1 MVISEILRTIK
12 INKKQREHMQFKGK
26 KVLILGS
33 GGLRIGQAGEF
44 DYSGSQAIKALKEEG
59 IKTILVNPNIATVQT
74 DANMADEV
82 YLQPLNMPTVTK
94 IIAKE
99 KPDAILLGF
108 GGQTALNLGLQL
120 EEMGILAKYNVQVLG
135 TSVATIR
142 CSEDRDLFKEHLA
155 SIGIKSP
162 QSICATTV
170 EATLAAAEIIGY
182 PIMMRSGFSLGGLGS
197 GKIEN
202 AEMLQQRAQE
212 CLAITPQ
219 VLIEEYLLGWKEFE
233 YEIIRDSAGNALT
246 VCNME
251 NLDPMGIHTGES
263 IVVAP
268 AQTLN
273 NEQHQH
279 LRNMALQVAA
289 HFNIVGEC
297 NIQYAINPHN
307 GDYRVIEMNA
317 RLSRSS
323 ALASKATGYP
333 LAFIAAKL
341 ALGYQ
346 LYELKNTVTQ
356 KTCAFFEP
364 ALDYIVVKIPRWD
377 THKLKAADRTIGT
390 EMKSVGEVMSI
401 GRSFAEALQK
411 AVGML
416 NIGASCLSDYPHA
429 IAQPQKE
436 MEFATD
442 RRLFALYNFFKQDGN
457 LATAHKLTKIDPW
470 FLQHIHAIAQ
480 LEKRILAETLTR
492 ELFSTI
498 KQAGFSDKA
507 IAALKNQS
515 ESSIRHLRKEF
526 KVIPYIKQIDTLA
539 GEFATLT
546 NYLYLTYHAETHDIQ
561 PSAKPALLIL
571 GSGPYSIGSSVEFDW
586 CAVNT
591 SRTLRKMGEISIII
605 NSNPETVST
614 DYDESDRLYF
624 EQLTFERVQDIA
636 EFENLHGIIVSVGG
650 QIANN
655 LAMPLSQAGNHL
667 LGTPPEDIDM
677 AENREKFSALL
688 NQLNIDQPSWESV
701 TSLEKA
707 QAFADKVGYPVLIR
721 PSYILSGAAMN
732 VVYDT
737 ETLEEYL
744 QAAALVSR
752 DHPVVISKFIQD
764 AKELEIDG
772 VAKNGEVV
780 IEVISEHIENAGI
793 HSGDATLVLPP
804 QKLYLE
810 TIRRTKKITRQ
821 IARALN
827 ITGPFNLQFIA
838 KNNSIQV
845 IECNVRASRSFPFVS
860 KVINHNLI
868 EIATAVLLDKYQP
881 KTYETLELDYVG
893 VKAPQFSYSRLKGA
907 NPVAHV
913 EMASTGEVA
922 CLGENL
928 KDAFFNAWLAT
939 DQTINNKSILVSI
952 ADAHKEKLL
961 ELMQQ
966 LDEAHWEIYSTEGT
980 HRYLTK
986 NGIGS
991 YFVHKV
997 SEKQQPNITDIIAN
1011 RKVDLIINIPSHK
1024 TSNNTQKTDGF
1035 TMRRMAIDHHIPLIT
1050 NLQTALIILQCL
1062 VEQPMSTET
1071 IRSWQDFMNSHK
1083 KSDLYTHDM
1092 APVLIHK
1099 S

>member
-1 MVISEILRTIK
+1 
-12 INKKQREHMQFKGK
+12 MQFTGK

-59 IKTILVNPNIATVQT
+59 IKTVLINPNIATVQT

-82 YLQPLNMPTVTK
+82 YLQPLNVETVTK

-108 GGQTALNLGLQL
+108 GGQTALNLGLKL
-120 EEMGILAKYNVQVLG
+120 EATGVLQKYNVAVLG
-135 TSVATIR
+135 TSVETIR
-142 CSEDRDLFKEHLA
+142 CSEDRDLFKARLE

-162 QSICATTV
+162 KSIGATTV
-170 EATLAAAEIIGY
+170 EAALAAAEVIGY
-182 PIMMRSGFSLGGLGS
+182 PLMMRSGFSLGGLGS

-202 AEMLQQRAQE
+202 AAMLRQRAQE
-212 CLAITPQ
+212 CLAVTQQI
-219 VLIEEYLLGWKEFE
+219 LIEEYLLGWKEFE

-246 VCNME
+246 ICNME

-268 AQTLN
+268 AQTLS

-279 LRNMALQVAA
+279 LRNMALQVAE
-289 HFNIVGEC
+289 HFNIIGEC
-297 NIQYAINPHN
+297 NIQYAINPQN

-401 GRSFAEALQK
+401 GRSFPEALQK

-416 NIGASCLSDYPHA
+416 NIGASCLSDYPHN
-429 IAQPQKE
+429 IAEPQKE
-436 MEFATD
+436 MEFTTD
-442 RRLFALYNFFKQDGN
+442 RRLFALYQFFKQNGDVN
-457 LATAHKLTKIDPW
+457 TAYQLTKINTW

-480 LEKRILAETLTR
+480 LEKRIQTEELTP
-492 ELFSTI
+492 ELLLTI
-498 KQAGFSDKA
+498 KQAGFSDRA
-507 IAALKNQS
+507 IAALKNQA
-515 ESSIRHLRKEF
+515 ESDIRALRKKAGVF
-526 KVIPYIKQIDTLA
+526 PYVKQIDTLA
-539 GEFATLT
+539 GEFSAIT
-546 NYLYLTYHAETHDIQ
+546 NYLYLTYHGADHDIE
-561 PSAKPALLIL
+561 PASKPALLIL

-636 EFENLHGIIVSVGG
+636 EFENLRGIIVSVGG

-655 LAMPLSQAGNHL
+655 LVLPLHKAGNTL
-667 LGTPPEDIDM
+667 LGTESQYIDM
-677 AENREKFSALL
+677 AENRQKFSALL

-701 TSLEKA
+701 TSLANA
-707 QAFADKVGYPVLIR
+707 QAFAEKVGYPVLIR

-732 VVYDT
+732 VVHDA
-737 ETLEEYL
+737 EALDEYL

-752 DHPVVISKFIQD
+752 EHPVVISKFIQD

-821 IARALN
+821 IAQALHIN
-827 ITGPFNLQFIA
+827 GPFNIQFIA

-860 KVINHNLI
+860 KVTNHNLI
-868 EIATAVLLDKYQP
+868 EIATQVMLDRYQP
-881 KTYETLELDYVG
+881 ATYETLELDYVG
-893 VKAPQFSYSRLKGA
+893 VKAPQFSYGRLKGA

-922 CLGENL
+922 CLGEDL
-928 KDAFFNAWLAT
+928 KEAFFNAWLAT
-939 DQTINNKSILVSI
+939 DQIIQNKSILVSI
-952 ADAHKEKLL
+952 ADAHKDKLL
-961 ELMQQ
+961 DLMKQ
-966 LDEAHWEIYSTEGT
+966 LDEANWEIYSTEGT
-980 HRYLTK
+980 HHYLTK

-997 SEKQQPNITDIIAN
+997 SEKYEPNITHIIAE
-1011 RKVDLIINIPSHK
+1011 RKIDLIINIPSSK
-1024 TSNNTQKTDGF
+1024 AAGSTQKTDGY

-1050 NLQTALIILQCL
+1050 NLQTAHIILQCL
-1062 VEQPMSTET
+1062 VDKPNTTEAM
-1071 IRSWQDFMNSHK
+1071 RSWQDFMLLNK
-1083 KSDLYTHDM
+1083 KQVKNLN
-1092 APVLIHK
+1092 
-1099 S
+1099 